1 MKSRP
6 KQSICEQIATMKSNG
21 VKFDLITENE
31 AARYLEYNT
40 YFFKVK
46 AYDIL
51 FEKYQT
57 GEKKGQYLNLDFA
70 YLKELSI
77 IDMHLRHFLL
87 NTCVDVEHAI
97 KVTLMRDF
105 NNSSSDGY
113 DIVDKYFTAYP
124 DVREE
129 LMKKKGNSYSSD
141 LITKLETEGYAL
153 WNIIE
158 VISFGNFIQLY
169 DMFYQTYP
177 ECQTGINYTYPM
189 RNIKNLRN
197 AAAHN
202 NCIIDQLCKELSDN
216 RKENRKITSYVVK
229 IPGITRDMR
238 RTMMKHRVIHD
249 FATLLYIIDTAIDS
263 PGIKSHL
270 IESLD
275 QLVNERMIR
284 HKDYFTKNNT
294 LMASYHFIKLMVDNM
309 KKTR

>member
-1 MKSRP
+1 
-6 KQSICEQIATMKSNG
+6 
-21 VKFDLITENE
+21 
-31 AARYLEYNT
+31 
-40 YFFKVK
+40 
-46 AYDIL
+46 
-51 FEKYQT
+51 
-57 GEKKGQYLNLDFA
+57 
-70 YLKELSI
+70 
-77 IDMHLRHFLL
+77 
-87 NTCVDVEHAI
+87 
-97 KVTLMRDF
+97 
-105 NNSSSDGY
+105 
-113 DIVDKYFTAYP
+113 
-124 DVREE
+124 
-129 LMKKKGNSYSSD
+129 
-141 LITKLETEGYAL
+141 
-153 WNIIE
+153 
-158 VISFGNFIQLY
+158 
-169 DMFYQTYP
+169 
-177 ECQTGINYTYPM
+177 INYTYPM

-202 NCIIDQLCKELSDN
+202 ICIIDQLCKELSDN